1 MPIPLPVPLPVPDPA
16 RRRVHRVPDAA
27 RTPHVR
33 RARLP
38 DIFPAPSELR
48 PAVAVSA
55 EISADGEG
63 GEFDCSRGQVLRWVE
78 AHVGPLPAS
87 FDRGIHVAG
96 KGCHVERHRAAG
108 AIVRA
113 VDREAGSRRYF
124 GVSIEAGA
132 VAGLAAWKAV
142 VVLFRSE
149 TTSYLRAML
158 LAPRRRLQQ
167 RTAALWV
174 PGIVHWLA
182 RSPGITD
189 YGWRLLPEPWI
200 IRNEEGIEGLIQ
212 LIGSRD
218 RTRPLFATGLFPH
231 ETDPES
237 APIDPWDLAHRTV
250 GIGHVAVLTGPMTY
264 ALTDRVGR
272 KYSVFGN
279 ALRTYRPGCV
289 IGSGATEH
297 PMALPDTVR
306 RWRNGGPHE
315 FAVFLTREAARA
327 SVVHQQPGASWFPE
341 SLAGE
346 IATLNGDA
354 PVSDPFGDALLRPGA
369 DGDALHPLGAGD
381 DSAQGESAGQ
391 EEASAPAIRAG

>member
-1 MPIPLPVPLPVPDPA
+1 MPVPLPVPDLAQPRA
-16 RRRVHRVPDAA
+16 PGAYDAA
-27 RTPHVR
+27 RAPRAR

-38 DIFPAPSELR
+38 DIFPAPGALR

-55 EISADGEG
+55 EISADGER
-63 GEFDCSRGQVLRWVE
+63 GEFDSSRGQVLRWLE
-78 AHVGPLPAS
+78 AHVGPLPGS
-87 FDRGIHVAG
+87 FDRGIQVANRS
-96 KGCHVERHRAAG
+96 CHVGRHRTAG
-108 AIVRA
+108 AIVRS
-113 VDREAGSRRYF
+113 VDRKAGSRRYF

-132 VAGLAAWKAV
+132 VSGLAAWKAV

-149 TTSYLRAML
+149 TTSHLRAML

-189 YGWRLLPEPWI
+189 YGWRLVPEPWI
-200 IRNEEGIEGLIQ
+200 VRDEEGVEGLIQ

-218 RTRPLFATGLFPH
+218 RTRPVFATGLFAH

-237 APIDPWDLAHRTV
+237 APLDPWDLAHRTA
-250 GIGHVAVLTGPMTY
+250 GIAHVAVLTGPMTY
-264 ALTDRVGR
+264 LLTDRVGR

-289 IGSGATEH
+289 IGSGAMEH
-297 PMALPDTVR
+297 PMALPDTVQ

-327 SVVHQQPGASWFPE
+327 SVVHAQPGASWFPE

-346 IATLNGDA
+346 MATLEGNA
-354 PVSDPFGDALLRPGA
+354 PGSDPFGNALLRPA
-369 DGDALHPLGAGD
+369 EDGDALHPLGAGD
-381 DSAQGESAGQ
+381 DSTEREAAEQ
-391 EEASAPAIRAG
+391 EEAPVPAVRAG